1 MRRAAVALLV
11 ITTWCSLIRALVAQ
25 QPLPVSHG
33 SGQAFI
39 FSKGIIMIR
48 FDVDSSVGGG
58 PMESTY
64 AYDPEAVLVLDDTGK
79 QTDISAINHRRV
91 NFAAMPNRHPK
102 STGLDNR
109 MEITKLVL
117 QPPEAQPRRA
127 VEKSDQVRTTSPP
140 LSGSGKLL
148 MVFPMPKNL
157 VLQVA
162 GPTPA
167 VYPYSYDPK
176 EIVVVDEAGKPI
188 DISAAG
194 GRFVDFTAAP
204 NPHFVNNGND
214 HPVIVTK
221 LVINPAAAAAVATGP
236 QPKGIGFLNAMG
248 EQMRAYEAAEAKK
261 KAEQEAAARAKAE
274 REENLRQQMVRKQQE
289 SLLAQEKE
297 KQGKVVEAK
306 QRAQQAK
313 AKREQFAGTIVRT
326 KAKII
331 EEKEVAPVG
340 ATNYAVSP
348 RGLHVA
354 AVTLKGSRT
363 QVLMDGVPGPIF
375 DELIWTGGRT
385 FKRSE
390 QMFGYRDPDKEMN
403 VHEAPIVFSEDG
415 TRFAYIGRQGNQ
427 FVVMLDGKEFARGMD
442 IPKRHWTDA
451 GAVESLSFIP
461 GSNRLRYIE
470 HSAHPTGPGV
480 KGAEDSGGM
489 RLVVEGDD
497 NPFLQPVYLHGIPI
511 TFSSD
516 GQHYA
521 YYAGFPAQASN
532 GWTGETHL
540 IVDGKIEPRQYT
552 VPNYKIKS
560 YASGTLAPLFTGD
573 SQHLIT
579 VRHRQLPDPHSPG
592 HTMEGSETLFVDQK
606 PLLEAPFIERSVR
619 FGAQTKSELRRF
631 YARIEQ
637 VSAAPAGTNLLTVF
651 AMPNEN
657 PEKSSKTESYRL
669 FFNDR
674 KIADAAKIESIAWSP
689 DGKRYSAV
697 CTTKQNSQFMVVD
710 GKKEPEYAKVSTVYQ
725 GTRWVSRAF
734 TADSSKAVYLAWS
747 GGKEFLVVEDAESDG
762 YKAIEDLTF
771 SEKGDHIAFVAT
783 TETGQRMGKT
793 RDATAPGSL
802 QLVVDGQ
809 ALEPRQDVHDFMF
822 NPNGTQYAFLS
833 GGTTSD
839 KRGAKVVVDGVEQ
852 PFEFGGDFVH
862 YTTGYEPDR
871 KFLFSPDGKHV
882 LYLASVG
889 RVDSGGHSLDHSATK
904 AVCLDGKL
912 IPCEGERSEIT
923 PFFTPDSK
931 HVVWIDS
938 GGASARS
945 QNATVDA
952 HEIGSYSIYVDGQLD
967 GRFNLLFARTKE
979 ASEIG
984 ADGTL
989 TFVAQVGDAVKKLR
1003 VTPAADIN
1011 LTRFAA
1017 LADERELAAAADEAQ
1032 TVQVNR

>member
-1 MRRAAVALLV
+1 MRRAIVTLLV

-25 QPLPVSHG
+25 EPLPVSHG

-39 FSKGIIMIR
+39 FSNGIIMIR
-48 FDVDSSVGGG
+48 FDVDSSIGGG

-64 AYDPEAVLVLDDTGK
+64 AYDPKAVLVLDDTGK
-79 QTDISAINHRRV
+79 PTDISAINHRRV
-91 NFAAMPNRHPK
+91 DFAAMPNRHPK

-117 QPPEAQPRRA
+117 QPPEAQPKRA
-127 VEKSDQVRTTSPP
+127 AEKFQQVRATSPP
-140 LSGSGKLL
+140 LSGSGKVL

-157 VLQVA
+157 MLQVA
-162 GPTPA
+162 GPTPTL
-167 VYPYSYDPK
+167 YPYSYDPK

-188 DISAAG
+188 DISAVG

-214 HPVIVTK
+214 HPVVITK
-221 LVINPAAAAAVATGP
+221 LVIRPADAAPPNSGP
-236 QPKGIGFLNAMG
+236 QSAELDRMNAMTD
-248 EQMRAYEAAEAKK
+248 QWRAIEAAEAKK

-274 REENLRQQMVRKQQE
+274 REENLRQQMARKQQE

-297 KQGKVVEAK
+297 KQRKVVEAN

-313 AKREQFAGTIVRT
+313 AKRKQFAGTIVRT

-363 QVLMDGVPGPIF
+363 QVLMDGVPGLTF

-385 FKRSE
+385 FKRPQ

-403 VHEAPIVFSEDG
+403 VHDAPVVLSEDG

-427 FVVMLDGKEFARGMD
+427 FVVMLNGKEFAHGTYAR
-442 IPKRHWTDA
+442 DA
-451 GAVESLSFIP
+451 IKGLSFSP
-461 GSNRLRYIE
+461 GGHRLRYIE
-470 HSAHPTGPGV
+470 TSAHPTGPGV

-497 NPFLQPVYLHGIPI
+497 NPFLQPVHLHDVPI

-532 GWTGETHL
+532 GWNGEFHL
-540 IVDGKIEPRQYT
+540 IVDGKIEPRQYS
-552 VPNYKIKS
+552 VPGYKITS

-619 FGAQTKSELRRF
+619 FGAQTKYELRRF
-631 YARIEQ
+631 YARMEQ

-674 KIADAAKIESIAWSP
+674 KIVDAAKIESIEWSP

-710 GKKEPEYAKVSTVYQ
+710 GKKEPDYTKVSTVYQ
-725 GTRWVSRAF
+725 GSRWVSRAF

-793 RDATAPGSL
+793 RDATAPGSQ

-809 ALEPRQDVHDFMF
+809 ALEPRQDVHDFML
-822 NPNGTQYAFLS
+822 NPDGTHYAFLS
-833 GGTTSD
+833 GGAGSD

-938 GGASARS
+938 GGASARL
-945 QNATVDA
+945 QNDAVDA
-952 HEIGSYSIYVDGQLD
+952 HEMGSYSIYVDGQLD
-967 GRFNLLFARTKE
+967 GRFDVLFARSKE

-989 TFVAQVGDAVKKLR
+989 TFVAQVGNAVKKLR

>member
-1 MRRAAVALLV
+1 MHRTIVTLLV

-25 QPLPVSHG
+25 EPLPASSG
-33 SGQAFI
+33 SGEAFVEPAPH
-39 FSKGIIMIR
+39 KGISIT
-48 FDVDSSVGGG
+48 FDNNDPFHPHS
-58 PMESTY
+58 PMESHY
-64 AYDPEAVLVLDDTGK
+64 VYDPQAILVLDHTGK
-79 QTDISAINHRRV
+79 PLDLSAIHHKRV
-91 NFAAMPNRHPK
+91 QFKAMPNQ
-102 STGLDNR
+102 TGITNILDSR
-109 MEITKLVL
+109 MQITKVVL
-117 QPPEAQPRRA
+117 LPPETQRGSAAQELAQRPA
-127 VEKSDQVRTTSPP
+127 GPPP
-140 LSGSGKLL
+140 LSGSGKVT
-148 MVFPMPKNL
+148 MVLPVPH
-157 VLQVA
+157 QVMIQTV
-162 GPTPA
+162 GPSSTGGL
-167 VYPYSYDPK
+167 YGYDPK
-176 EIVVVDEAGKPI
+176 TVVVLDEAGKPLG
-188 DISAAG
+188 ISAVG
-194 GRFVDFTAAP
+194 GKPVDFTAAP

-214 HPVIVTK
+214 CPVLVTK
-221 LVINPAAAAAVATGP
+221 LVINPAAAAAVAAGP
-236 QPKGIGFLNAMG
+236 QSKGWDFLNAMG
-248 EQMRAYEAAEAKK
+248 DQMRTYEANEAKK
-261 KAEQEAAARAKAE
+261 KADQEAAARAKAQLQA
-274 REENLRQQMVRKQQE
+274 NLDRQMAQKQAEDLRAAADEKKRKLAEAQQKKQQ
-289 SLLAQEKE
+289 K
-297 KQGKVVEAK
+297 
-306 QRAQQAK
+306 RATL
-313 AKREQFAGTIVRT
+313 EQFAATIVRT

-348 RGLHVA
+348 RGMHVA

-363 QVLMDGVPGPIF
+363 QVLMDGVPGLTF

-385 FKRSE
+385 FKRPE
-390 QMFGYRDPDKEMN
+390 QMFGYRDSDKEMN
-403 VHEAPIVFSEDG
+403 VHDTPVVFSEDG

-427 FVVMLDGKEFARGMD
+427 FVVMLDGKEFARGTYT
-442 IPKRHWTDA
+442 RDA
-451 GAVESLSFIP
+451 IKGLSFSP
-461 GSNRLRYIE
+461 GGHRLRYIE
-470 HSAHPTGPGV
+470 TSAHPTGPGV
-480 KGAEDSGGM
+480 KGAEDSVGM

-497 NPFLQPVYLHGIPI
+497 NPFLQPINLHDVPI
-511 TFSSD
+511 TFSPD

-521 YYAGFPAQASN
+521 YYAGFPARASN

-579 VRHRQLPDPHSPG
+579 VRQRQLPDPHSPG
-592 HTMEGSETLFVDQK
+592 HTMSGSETLFVDQK
-606 PLLEAPFIERSVR
+606 PLLEAPFIEKSVR

-631 YARIEQ
+631 YAQIEQ
-637 VSAAPAGTNLLTVF
+637 VSAAPAGRNFLTVF
-651 AMPNEN
+651 AMPNED
-657 PEKSSKTESYRL
+657 PEKSSETESYRL
-669 FFNDR
+669 CFNDR
-674 KIADAAKIESIAWSP
+674 KIVDAAKIESIEWSA

-697 CTTKQNSQFMVVD
+697 CTTKQNSQFVVVD
-710 GKKEPEYAKVSTVYQ
+710 GKKEPEYTKVSTVYQ
-725 GTRWVSRAF
+725 GSRWVSRAF

-747 GGKEFLVVEDAESDG
+747 GGKEFLVAEDAESDG

-783 TETGQRMGKT
+783 TETGPKMGKT
-793 RDATAPGSL
+793 RDATAPGSQ

-822 NPNGTQYAFLS
+822 SPDGTHYAFLS
-833 GGTTSD
+833 GGASSD

-882 LYLASVG
+882 LYLASFG
-889 RVDSGGHSLDHSATK
+889 RIDSSGYSVDQSATK

-912 IPCEGERSEIT
+912 IPCEGEKSEISA
-923 PFFTPDSK
+923 FFTPDSK

-938 GGASARS
+938 GGAPA
-945 QNATVDA
+945 
-952 HEIGSYSIYVDGQLD
+952 SIYVDGQLD
-967 GRFNLLFARTKE
+967 GRFEVLFAHTRE
-979 ASEIG
+979 ASEMG

-989 TFVAQVGDAVKKLR
+989 TFVAQVGNAVKKLR
-1003 VTPAADIN
+1003 VTPAADIK

>member
-1 MRRAAVALLV
+1 MRRAIVTLLV
-11 ITTWCSLIRALVAQ
+11 ITTWCSLICALVAQ
-25 QPLPVSHG
+25 EPLPASSG
-33 SGQAFI
+33 SGEAFVEPAPH
-39 FSKGIIMIR
+39 KGISIT
-48 FDVDSSVGGG
+48 FDNDDPFHPHS
-58 PMESTY
+58 PMESHY
-64 AYDPEAVLVLDDTGK
+64 VYDPQAILVLDHTGK
-79 QTDISAINHRRV
+79 PLDLSAIHHKRV
-91 NFAAMPNRHPK
+91 QFKAMPNQ
-102 STGLDNR
+102 TGITNILDSR
-109 MEITKLVL
+109 MQITKVVL
-117 QPPEAQPRRA
+117 LPPETQRGSAAQELAQRP
-127 VEKSDQVRTTSPP
+127 TGPPP
-140 LSGSGKLL
+140 LSGSGKVT
-148 MVFPMPKNL
+148 MVLPVPH
-157 VLQVA
+157 QVMIQTV
-162 GPTPA
+162 GPSSNGGL
-167 VYPYSYDPK
+167 YGYDPK
-176 EIVVVDEAGKPI
+176 NVVVLDEAGKPL
-188 DISAAG
+188 DITAVG
-194 GRFVDFTAAP
+194 GKPVDFTAAP
-204 NPHFVNNGND
+204 NAHFVNNGND
-214 HPVIVTK
+214 CPVIVTK
-221 LVINPAAAAAVATGP
+221 LVINPAAAAAVAAAP
-236 QPKGIGFLNAMG
+236 QSQGWDFMNAMG
-248 EQMRAYEAAEAKK
+248 EQMRAYEAQQAKK

-274 REENLRQQMVRKQQE
+274 REENLRQQMARKQQE

-297 KQGKVVEAK
+297 KQRKVIEAN

-313 AKREQFAGTIVRT
+313 AKREQFAATIVRT

-331 EEKEVAPVG
+331 EEKEVAPAG
-340 ATNYAVSP
+340 ATNYVVSP

-363 QVLMDGVPGPIF
+363 QVLMDGVPGPTF
-375 DELIWTGGRT
+375 DELILTGGRT
-385 FKRSE
+385 FKRPE
-390 QMFGYRDPDKEMN
+390 QMFGYRDPDKE
-403 VHEAPIVFSEDG
+403 HDAPVVFSEDG
-415 TRFAYIGRQGNQ
+415 SRFAYIGRQGKQ
-427 FVVMLDGKEFARGMD
+427 FVVMLGGKEFARGTYTA
-442 IPKRHWTDA
+442 K
-451 GAVESLSFIP
+451 AVKGLSFSP
-461 GSNRLRYIE
+461 GGHRLRYLE
-470 HSAHPTGPGV
+470 TSAHPTGPGV
-480 KGAEDSGGM
+480 KGAEEEGGM

-497 NPFLQPVYLHGIPI
+497 NPFLQPVHLHDVPI
-511 TFSSD
+511 TFSPD

-540 IVDGKIEPRQYT
+540 IVDGEIESRQYT

-579 VRHRQLPDPHSPG
+579 VRQRQLPDPHSPG
-592 HTMEGSETLFVDQK
+592 HTMSGSETLFVDQK
-606 PLLEAPFIERSVR
+606 PLLEAPFIERQVR
-619 FGAQTKSELRRF
+619 FGAQTKYELRRF
-631 YARIEQ
+631 YARMEQ

-674 KIADAAKIESIAWSP
+674 KIVDAAKIESIAWSP

-725 GTRWVSRAF
+725 GSRWASRAF

-783 TETGQRMGKT
+783 TETGQKMGKT
-793 RDATAPGSL
+793 RNATAPGSQ

-822 NPNGTQYAFLS
+822 SPDGTHYAFLS
-833 GGTTSD
+833 GGASSD

-882 LYLASVG
+882 LYLASFG
-889 RVDSGGHSLDHSATK
+889 RIDSSGYSVDHSATK

-912 IPCEGERSEIT
+912 IPCEGEKSEISA
-923 PFFTPDSK
+923 FFTPDSK

-938 GGASARS
+938 GGASARL
-945 QNATVDA
+945 QNNAVDA
-952 HEIGSYSIYVDGQLD
+952 HEMGSYSIYVDGQLD
-967 GRFNLLFARTKE
+967 GRFDVLFARTKE

-989 TFVAQVGDAVKKLR
+989 TFVAQVGNAVKKLR
-1003 VTPAADIN
+1003 VTPATDTN
-1011 LTRFAA
+1011 LARFAA
-1017 LADERELAAAADEAQ
+1017 LAEERELAAEEESASTAQ
-1032 TVQVNR
+1032 ASR